1 MKQEKISLLS
11 MSLIFLKIAAF
22 TFGGGYTIVPVI
34 KDEFAVNRKLIKEE
48 EMLDIVS
55 IATSGP
61 GPMAINASILTG
73 YRLHGVM
80 GGIFAAISSAIP
92 SLLIISVIS
101 YFYEAFSQNY
111 YVNAALTGMG
121 GVIAATLL
129 ITSYKMAKQAL
140 KSHTLLSAIIYI
152 TAFIASFIFKINTG
166 IIILVI
172 AIFGLF
178 IYSIID
184 DEKSKEDI

>member
-1 MKQEKISLLS
+1 MEKEKISLLS
-11 MSLIFLKIAAF
+11 MSLIFLKIATF
-22 TFGGGYTIVPVI
+22 TFGGGYAIVPVI
-34 KDEFAVNRKLIKEE
+34 KDEFAINRKLIEE
-48 EMLDIVS
+48 DQMLDIVS

-73 YRLHGVM
+73 YKLHGVL
-80 GGIFAAISSAIP
+80 GGVLAAISSAIP
-92 SLLIISVIS
+92 SLIIISVIS
-101 YFYEAFSQNY
+101 FFYEAFSKNY

-129 ITSYKMAKQAL
+129 ITSFKMAKQAL
-140 KSHTLLSAIIYI
+140 KTHTIISLAIYLL
-152 TAFIASFIFKINTG
+152 AFIASFFFKINTG
-166 IIILVI
+166 LIILVV

-184 DEKSKEDI
+184 DEKNKEDK